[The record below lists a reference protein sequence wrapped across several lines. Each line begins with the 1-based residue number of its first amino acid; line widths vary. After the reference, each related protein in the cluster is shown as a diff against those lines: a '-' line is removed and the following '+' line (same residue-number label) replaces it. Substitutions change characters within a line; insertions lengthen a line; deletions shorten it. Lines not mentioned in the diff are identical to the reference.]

1 MRFTGRL
8 KEPVIDFG
16 TGRITALIELNED
29 FRQAYDKLKDCEKI
43 SIEIKKY
50 REHRSLNANAYFH
63 VLVSKIADEL
73 SISKP
78 RCKNLLIGRY
88 GQPEL
93 LKNGAQ
99 AVIKTNVSVGDM
111 LEQETL
117 HCYPCGC
124 KEENGQSLNF
134 FRIYRGSHTYDT
146 KEMSIL
152 IDGTVQEAKD
162 LGIETMTP
170 DELDRIKQEW
180 GVNIE

>member
-1 MRFTGRL
+1 
-8 KEPVIDFG
+8 
-16 TGRITALIELNED
+16 
-29 FRQAYDKLKDCEKI
+29 
-43 SIEIKKY
+43 
-50 REHRSLNANAYFH
+50 
-63 VLVSKIADEL
+63 
-73 SISKP
+73 
-78 RCKNLLIGRY
+78 
-88 GQPEL
+88 
-93 LKNGAQ
+93 
-99 AVIKTNVSVGDM
+99 M